1 MLKDRKQLVE
11 RKAKDR
17 RHRAQMVLEYTAFL
31 RSLFSVANWF
41 VTITFRNRRQDSQ
54 ATFDEENEKIKKEF
68 SEEFRKPGRVRRGFT
83 KLSADPRIAAW
94 EPESKNRHEPGP
106 PVRDAAL
113 REIEHWLLEL
123 GWEAAG
129 HIRQEIFDRL
139 ADGRSGSERVDYAR
153 RLSGKCLCCAL
164 LNDPVALSL
173 YVEVRMVATR
183 AIGWVIAEEF
193 GRIGGR
199 WHVHILIRGA
209 SHLRRKKWWRRA
221 FRRFGRTRIE
231 PIHD

>member
-1 MLKDRKQLVE
+1 MLKDRKRLVE
-11 RKAKDR
+11 GRGEDR
-17 RHRAQMVLEYTAFL
+17 RRRAQMILEYAAFL
-31 RSLFSVANWF
+31 RSLFSIANWF
-41 VTITFRNRRQDSQ
+41 VTITFRNRYQDSK
-54 ATFDEENEKIKKEF
+54 ADFDEEHERAKKEF
-68 SEEFRKPGRVRRGFT
+68 KEEFKKRIRPGGGIT
-83 KLSADPRIAAW
+83 KLAADPRIAAW
-94 EPESKNRHEPGP
+94 EPDSKNRHEPGP

-129 HIRQEIFDRL
+129 RTRQEIFDWL
-139 ADGRSGSERVDYAR
+139 ADGLSGTERFDYAKR
-153 RLSGKCLCCAL
+153 QSGKCLCCAL
-164 LNDPVALSL
+164 LNNPVMLSF

-209 SHLRRKKWWRRA
+209 NHLRRKKWWRRA
-221 FRRFGRTRIE
+221 FTRFGRTRIE